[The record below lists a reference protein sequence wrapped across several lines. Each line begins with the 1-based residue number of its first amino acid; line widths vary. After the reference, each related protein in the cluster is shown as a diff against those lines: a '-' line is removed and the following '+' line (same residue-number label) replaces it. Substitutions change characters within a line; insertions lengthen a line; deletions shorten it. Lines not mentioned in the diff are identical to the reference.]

1 MQEELSLPLDTRL
14 THSSMCRNSKTSGT
28 IRLTPSQDVVEDIVG
43 FAGEEGHCYDVMEMN
58 AFHQHPHKLHG
69 FCVFQQRV
77 YRLTKR
83 RLKVTKSNQNN

>member
-1 MQEELSLPLDTRL
+1 
-14 THSSMCRNSKTSGT
+14 MCRDSKTSGI

-43 FAGEEGHCYDVMEMN
+43 FAGEEGHRYDVMEMN

-83 RLKVTKSNQNN
+83 RLKVTKTTKIYCQ